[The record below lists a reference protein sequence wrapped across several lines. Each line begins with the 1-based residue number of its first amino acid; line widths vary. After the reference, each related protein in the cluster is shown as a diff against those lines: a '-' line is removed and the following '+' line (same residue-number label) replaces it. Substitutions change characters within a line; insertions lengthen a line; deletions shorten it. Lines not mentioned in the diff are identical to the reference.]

1 MNSSAT
7 LDMVT
12 VDEEAAERGEDS
24 LHGFEGRSVSLKRR
38 REGQM
43 TEAAALDMAT
53 SKCLGGHLDSP
64 NDLRGILQNMLQ
76 DKQLKDLCDVV
87 LIVGGQRF
95 PAHKAV
101 LAASSKVFRAMF
113 TRDMKEKHAEE
124 IELESLDPRSWRIAV
139 QYIYTAQVDIADEET
154 ALLVLSSAR
163 MYQLETLE
171 QFVETFLIGRVSVV
185 NCFEMLSHAEHYDLV
200 ELKAACMRTMEEKF
214 EEMALAPAF
223 LQCPRDLL
231 TTIIRSDG
239 IVIKSETSVL
249 EGVTRWIGAD
259 EKSRLEHLDTMLD
272 LIRISEMSESELTM
286 AGQNSIAARS
296 FKFRSK
302 MLESLMQ
309 RRGDAN
315 GVGQLL
321 AMGSHLKARKRKD
334 RPFTFSHLLRGV
346 SGTAIGDDEEV
357 VRTPW
362 AADSTGRH
370 IWRLKIY
377 PRGYLKAKGEYL
389 SMYVQGRSAFKGH
402 ELDVQARFDIFL
414 VNRKDGS
421 GTLSFSSQH
430 HFTPM
435 SDHWGFH
442 RFVPLS
448 RLTNV
453 SEGFLDEETD
463 SILVGANVMF

>member
-1 MNSSAT
+1 
-7 LDMVT
+7 MVT
-12 VDEEAAERGEDS
+12 VDDEASERGEDS

-38 REGQM
+38 RDGQLSGATPANM
-43 TEAAALDMAT
+43 AA

-64 NDLRGILQNMLQ
+64 KDLRGILQNMLE

-101 LAASSKVFRAMF
+101 LAAASQVFKAMF

-139 QYIYTAQVDIADEET
+139 QYIYTAQVDIEDEET

-171 QFVETFLIGRVSVV
+171 RFVESFLISRVTIM

-200 ELKAACMRTMEEKF
+200 ELKTACERTMEEKF
-214 EEMALAPAF
+214 EEMTLSPAF
-223 LQCPRDLL
+223 LQCPVELL
-231 TTIIRSDG
+231 ATLLQSG
-239 IVIKSETSVL
+239 CIVIKSETSVL
-249 EGVTRWIGAD
+249 EAVTRWIAAD
-259 EKSRLEHLDTMLD
+259 EKNRLCQLDKMLQMV
-272 LIRISEMSESELTM
+272 RISEMNEGELAM
-286 AGQNSIAARS
+286 AGHNTTAARS
-296 FKFRSK
+296 IKFRTA
-302 MLESLMQ
+302 MLESLLQ

-315 GVGQLL
+315 GVSRLL
-321 AMGSHLKARKRKD
+321 ATGSHLKARKRRD

-346 SGTAIGDDEEV
+346 SGTAIGDEEEV

-389 SMYVQGRSAFKGH
+389 SMYVQGRSAFKGD
-402 ELDVQARFDIFL
+402 ELDVQAKFDIFL

-448 RLTNV
+448 RLTDV
-453 SEGFLDEETD
+453 GEGFLDEETD

>member
-1 MNSSAT
+1 
-7 LDMVT
+7 MVT
-12 VDEEAAERGEDS
+12 VEEDVVQRGEDS

-38 REGQM
+38 REGQLA
-43 TEAAALDMAT
+43 EALPTNMAA

-64 NDLRGILQNMLQ
+64 SDLRGILQNMLQ
-76 DKQLKDLCDVV
+76 DKQLEDLCDVV

-101 LAASSKVFRAMF
+101 LAAASKVFKAMF
-113 TRDMKEKHAEE
+113 TRDMKEKYAQE

-139 QYIYTAQVDIADEET
+139 QYIYTAQVDIEDEET

-171 QFVETFLIGRVSVV
+171 QFVESFLIARLTVV
-185 NCFEMLSHAEHYDLV
+185 NCFEMLSHADHYDLV
-200 ELKAACMRTMEEKF
+200 ELKAACERTMEEKF
-214 EEMALAPAF
+214 EEMTLSPAF
-223 LQCPRDLL
+223 LQCPVELL
-231 TTIIRSDG
+231 TSLIQSGNII
-239 IVIKSETSVL
+239 IKSETSVL
-249 EGVTRWIGAD
+249 ESVTRWIGAD
-259 EKSRLEHLDTMLD
+259 EKNRMCQLDNMLQ
-272 LIRISEMSESELTM
+272 LVRISEMNECELSM
-286 AGQNSIAARS
+286 AGHNTVAARS
-296 FKFRSK
+296 IKFRTA
-302 MLESLMQ
+302 MLESLLH
-309 RRGDAN
+309 RRGEGN
-315 GVGQLL
+315 GVGRLL
-321 AMGSHLKARKRKD
+321 AMGSHLKARKRRD

-346 SGTAIGDDEEV
+346 SNTASGDEEEV

-362 AADSTGRH
+362 AVDSTGRH

-389 SMYVQGRSAFKGH
+389 SMYVQGRSAFKGD

-448 RLTNV
+448 RLTDV
-453 SEGFLDEETD
+453 AEGFLDEETD